1 MADVVAD
8 LIRSIPDHPKPGIL
22 YRDITPLLASASG
35 LQDAVT
41 RLAAPWVDAAIDLV
55 VGIEA
60 RGFIFGTP
68 VAGMLEAG
76 FAPMRKAGKL
86 PFDTFSQTYELEYGT
101 DTLEIHVDSV
111 AAKRVLIIDDVLAT
125 GGTAAA
131 AAGLIARAGGELV
144 GMGFLVEI
152 GALGGRDRLP
162 STRVEAVVRYD

>member
-131 AAGLIARAGGELV
+131 AAGLIAQAGGELV